1 MRVPTPIFVVAF
13 VLALPVL
20 LPCAL
25 VSNRLYRRRLRTV
38 AESHACPSC
47 GSILGFAALLAGDEH
62 WRAYVAD
69 LHRLNPGVRFRLV
82 RLVDAICTACGAQLH
97 FREASGTFMLSGAT
111 AEPGAPADP
120 GHGPR
125 FL

>member
-1 MRVPTPIFVVAF
+1 MRVPTPVFVVAF

-25 VSNRLYRRRLRTV
+25 ISHRLHRRRLRTV
-38 AESHACPSC
+38 AQAHPCPLC
-47 GSILGFAALLAGDEH
+47 GNILSIAALRAGDEE
-62 WRAYVAD
+62 WRAYVAA

-82 RLVDAICTACGAQLH
+82 RLVHAICTACGARLH
-97 FREASGTFMLSGAT
+97 FREASGTFMLSEAT
-111 AEPGAPADP
+111 AEPGAAADP

-125 FL
+125 LF